1 MCTRVAHVQPAV
13 KRPRLIRKLD
23 ATGYP
28 EPMLREK
35 CTRSSDKKKETSFTT
50 KYFYPNEIR
59 YREGSVSN
67 RTGNQRALK
76 ERKKSRIVVNLSILY
91 E

>member
-23 ATGYP
+23 ATGHP

-50 KYFYPNEIR
+50 KYFYRMKFDIEK
-59 YREGSVSN
+59 VQF
-67 RTGNQRALK
+67 RTEQATNGL
-76 ERKKSRIVVNLSILY
+76 
-91 E
+91 

>member
-23 ATGYP
+23 TTGHP

-67 RTGNQRALK
+67 RTGNQK
-76 ERKKSRIVVNLSILY
+76 KGSKRKK
-91 E
+91 EK

>member
-23 ATGYP
+23 ATGHP

-50 KYFYPNEIR
+50 NIFTRMKLDIEKVQF
-59 YREGSVSN
+59 
-67 RTGNQRALK
+67 RTEQATNGL
-76 ERKKSRIVVNLSILY
+76 
-91 E
+91 